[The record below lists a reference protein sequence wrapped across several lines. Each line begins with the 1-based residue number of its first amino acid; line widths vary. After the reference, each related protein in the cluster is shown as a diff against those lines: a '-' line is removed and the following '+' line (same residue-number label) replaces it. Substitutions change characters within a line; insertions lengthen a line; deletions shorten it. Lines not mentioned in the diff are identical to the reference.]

1 MYRIEY
7 DADAAILNVVL
18 VGFWTAEKTQRFAG
32 EVAAELGALR
42 RQGLRF
48 GVLADAREF
57 AVQARDVIDG
67 LMRVINASDQ
77 KDRAPTAIIVGT
89 ALGKM
94 QAELRHHLG
103 GILAKLDTPDQ
114 DAWVRIYRAMEEYC
128 RELPRS

>member
-94 QAELRHHLG
+94 QAERTLTAPHVHIVSDRDDAVAWLKDRLR
-103 GILAKLDTPDQ
+103 DQ
-114 DAWVRIYRAMEEYC
+114 R
-128 RELPRS
+128 